1 MATLYDVPADDLI
14 EAVAADLADRID
26 QPDWADLAK
35 TGAAKELPPVD
46 DDFWYVRAAS
56 VLRKVAINGPVGI
69 ERLSTE
75 YGDTKRGSNRYRVAP
90 PHRADGSKSILRT
103 ICQSLEDEDLIEIA
117 EGQGRQ
123 VTAEGR
129 SLLDETAGE
138 VLEDLDRPE
147 LQRYA

>member
-26 QPDWADLAK
+26 RPEWAELAK
-35 TGAAKELPPVD
+35 TGASKELPPEA

-56 VLRKVAINGPVGI
+56 VLRKIAINGPVGI

-75 YGDTKRGSNRYRVAP
+75 YGDTKRGTNRYRVAP
-90 PHRADGSKSILRT
+90 PRRADGSGSILRT
-103 ICQSLEDEDLIEIA
+103 ICQELEAEDLIEIA

-123 VTAEGR
+123 VTDAGH
-129 SLLDETAGE
+129 SLLDETAGD

-147 LQRYA
+147 LERYA